1 VSPPGPP
8 PPRRSPPAR
17 MSDEEDVRH
26 GKWRGFDRPS
36 GMLSPISP
44 QVLPPLAGLARRRAP
59 PLVVGLQR
67 ERARAL
73 TKCHDMRVQTHR
85 VGFYSRKLIEAIT
98 PKLAQSFRVEQAK
111 NGEMTLTGTAKTA
124 GLMRIQGRP
133 LTRAGITPT

>member
-1 VSPPGPP
+1 MARVRPPIGDAEPDIASGPP
-8 PPRRSPPAR
+8 A
-17 MSDEEDVRH
+17 
-26 GKWRGFDRPS
+26 
-36 GMLSPISP
+36 
-44 QVLPPLAGLARRRAP
+44 LAGLARRRAP